1 MSDLA
6 TAAAGCSVRDLF
18 QRAFRIFGPRIAVT
32 AEAGQW
38 TYAELGEQARRLAA
52 ALHGL
57 GLRQGD
63 RVAVLSETRP
73 EYVAA
78 YAALAELGV
87 TVLTLNIRLHPDELR
102 YCIETGKPAALLAS
116 GPLTPLVAGLG
127 AGGTSVRS
135 WICFDGARDGFD
147 DYAQLLASAGD
158 AAPPAADV
166 RAGDIHNVLYTSGTT
181 GRPKGAMISHG
192 AAAIRGLRLAQWFRL
207 TPEDGFVGWL
217 PLFHCGGDESLYA
230 TMLTGGTFGTLRKAD
245 VETMFRM
252 IERDRLSWTLLLPG
266 VITDF
271 LHHPRRAEFD
281 LASFR
286 FAIGYANMMPNV
298 IQQLTAACGIDF
310 YDAFGQTESSYL
322 LAHGV
327 SHPGEAPSLRKLP
340 SPLLDVRIVADDLTE
355 LPVGQPGEC
364 VVRGPSVM
372 SGYLDDPAATEE
384 AFRGGWLH
392 TGDLL
397 TRHEDGTLSFVDR
410 KKYLIKTGGENVYPA
425 EVEQVIAAHP
435 AVQEVCVFGVPDE
448 RWGETVKAAVV
459 RRPDAELTAAALDA
473 WCRDRL
479 AGYKRPRYIAFLA
492 PGELP
497 RSTTGKVQRHEL
509 AREPARPEERVPEE
523 RVPEERV

>member
-1 MSDLA
+1 VSDLA
-6 TAAAGCSVRDLF
+6 ATAASYTVRELF
-18 QRAFRIFGPRIAVT
+18 QRAFRIYGPRIAVT
-32 AEAGQW
+32 AEEGQW
-38 TYAELGEQARRLAA
+38 TYAELGEQAGRLAA

-57 GLRQGD
+57 GLRQGE

-78 YAALAELGV
+78 YAALAQLGI

-102 YCIETGKPAALLAS
+102 YCVETGQPSALLAS
-116 GPLTPLVAGLG
+116 GPLTHLVRDLRG
-127 AGGTSVRS
+127 AGTSIRS
-135 WICFDGARDGFD
+135 WICFDGAQDGFD
-147 DYAQLLASAGD
+147 SYPDLLAAAGD
-158 AAPPAADV
+158 GPPPEAAVQAA
-166 RAGDIHNVLYTSGTT
+166 DIHNVLYTSGTT

-192 AAAIRGLRLAQWFRL
+192 AAAIRGLRLAQWFGL
-207 TPEDGFVGWL
+207 TPDDGFVGWL

-245 VETMFRM
+245 AETMFRM

-271 LHHPRRAEFD
+271 LHHPRRAGYD
-281 LASFR
+281 LSSFR
-286 FAIGYANMMPNV
+286 FAIGYANMMPSV

-327 SHPGEAPSLRKLP
+327 SHPGEPPSLRKRP
-340 SPLLDVRIVADDLTE
+340 SPLLDVRIVGDDLTE
-355 LPVGQPGEC
+355 LPAGQPGEC

-372 SGYLDDPAATEE
+372 SGYLDDPAATEA

-435 AVQEVCVFGVPDE
+435 AVQEVAVFGVPDE

-459 RRPDAELTAAALDA
+459 LHPEAELDAAGLDA
-473 WCRDRL
+473 WCRERL
-479 AGYKRPRYIAFLA
+479 SGYKRPRYIAFLA
-492 PGELP
+492 AAELP

-509 AREPARPEERVPEE
+509 AARPARPEERV
-523 RVPEERV
+523 

>member
-1 MSDLA
+1 MSDAAA
-6 TAAAGCSVRDLF
+6 TAAGYTVRDLF
-18 QRAFRIFGPRIAVT
+18 QRAFRVFGPRVAVT
-32 AEAGQW
+32 DETGRW
-38 TYAELGEQARRLAA
+38 TYAELGERSGRLAA

-57 GLRQGD
+57 GLRPGD

-73 EYVAA
+73 EYVET
-78 YAALAELGV
+78 YAALATLGI
-87 TVLTLNIRLHPDELR
+87 TVLTLNIRMHPDELA
-102 YCIETGKPAALLAS
+102 YCIGTGKPAALLTS
-116 GPLTPLVAGLG
+116 GPLAGLVHGLRGSGGPVRHWICLDGATDGFLDYRELVA
-127 AGGTSVRS
+127 AGGP
-135 WICFDGARDGFD
+135 
-147 DYAQLLASAGD
+147 
-158 AAPPAADV
+158 APPEAV
-166 RAGDIHNVLYTSGTT
+166 IRATDIHNVLYTSGTT

-192 AAAIRGLRLAQWFRL
+192 AAAVRGLRLAQWFGLR
-207 TPEDGFVGWL
+207 PDDGFIGWL

-230 TMLTGGTFGTLRKAD
+230 TMITGGTFGALRKAD
-245 VETMFRM
+245 VAAMFAM

-271 LHHPRRAEFD
+271 LHHPRRGEFD
-281 LASFR
+281 LSSFR

-327 SHPGEAPSLRKLP
+327 CHPGEPPSLRKLP
-340 SPLLDVRIVADDLTE
+340 SPLLDVRIVADDMTE
-355 LPVGQPGEC
+355 APAGQPGEC

-372 SGYLDDPAATEE
+372 SGYLDDPAATQE

-397 TRHEDGTLSFVDR
+397 TRNEDGTLTFVDR

-435 AVQEVCVFGVPDE
+435 AVQEVCVFGVPDAH
-448 RWGETVKAAVV
+448 WGETVKAAVV
-459 RRPDAELTAAALDA
+459 LRPDAGLTVAELDG
-473 WCRDRL
+473 WCRQRL
-479 AGYKRPRYIAFLA
+479 AGYKRPRYVAFLA
-492 PGELP
+492 PGDLP

-509 AREPARPEERVPEE
+509 AARPAREEERV
-523 RVPEERV
+523 